1 MPSRRAF
8 LLSFTSVIV
17 AGIFGGI
24 IGLGLADIGTT
35 GNRTAPEIVGV
46 VIGALV
52 GAVGVGIV
60 AVLVLRAMA
69 EWKRNPVPRQGP
81 RRS

>member
-1 MPSRRAF
+1 MPSRQAF
-8 LLSFTSVIV
+8 LLSFASVV
-17 AGIFGGI
+17 GAGVFGGI
-24 IGLGLADIGTT
+24 IGLGLADLSAT
-35 GNRTAPEIVGV
+35 GNQPVAEIVGV
-46 VIGALV
+46 VIGALT

-69 EWKRNPVPRQGP
+69 EWKRNPVPRSGP